1 MIGISQMRYK
11 RLFIAFTC
19 LLFIVWL
26 ILLFRDLWRPK
37 YYDTESML
45 HFIGQPKDIKP
56 RDFSSIIEQMLPK
69 PTLQKENAIDT
80 RLDTPHEN
88 ISQEQKKTPLKLH
101 AIVNQNALI
110 NTTWLQLNENFTHD
124 NEVYVL
130 QKITKYGVYLKHK
143 DNPKEVIYLEI
154 FTLPKELFLQIR

>member
-19 LLFIVWL
+19 FLFIAWL

-45 HFIGQPKDIKP
+45 HFISQPKDIKP
-56 RDFSSIIEQMLPK
+56 KDFSSIIEQILPK
-69 PTLQKENAIDT
+69 PTLQKENTIAT
-80 RLDTPHEN
+80 QLDIPQAK
-88 ISQEQKKTPLKLH
+88 SQDQAKTPLTLH

-110 NTTWLQLNENFTHD
+110 NTTWLKLNESFTHD

-154 FTLPKELFLQIR
+154 FTLPQELFLQIR